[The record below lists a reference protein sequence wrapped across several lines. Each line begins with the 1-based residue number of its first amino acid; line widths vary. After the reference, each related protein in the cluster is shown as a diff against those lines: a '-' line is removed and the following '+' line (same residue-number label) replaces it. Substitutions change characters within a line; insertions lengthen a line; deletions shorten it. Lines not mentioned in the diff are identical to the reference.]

1 MFKLLLGIIILLIT
15 TGCNTVTGS
24 IEGTALGVV
33 KYVKTTYH
41 YSTCIFT
48 KTQCGDLDLD
58 QIIFDL
64 IALQFGAC
72 FLYTQQ
78 VVE

>member
-1 MFKLLLGIIILLIT
+1 MIFRSLLIISILIAL

-33 KYVKTTYH
+33 KDVKTTYH

-58 QIIFDL
+58 
-64 IALQFGAC
+64 
-72 FLYTQQ
+72 
-78 VVE
+78 